1 MFVMFR
7 LVLSLTM
14 LVVLLAGTY
23 AAYKNFSGMDPLKL
37 DPQSV
42 FNNVLALVA
51 TKELSDLLG
60 KPIQIGQQNI
70 IPVSKEEKTEMPAA
84 DLAFRFLLLADTH
97 NDNANLAKALEQ
109 AKAGY
114 SDLKFIIGL
123 GDYTEVGTVDE
134 LKGAKKELDTSG
146 LRYFLIPGDHDL
158 WDCRNRSLPAI
169 DCFRE
174 VFGPTYQS
182 FVFENFKFILLN
194 NSDNYLGFDDD
205 QQRWMAGELEK
216 EANIRGVFVFLHE
229 PLFHPSSTHTMG
241 WVEKSLKTQAG
252 GLIFQLKD
260 AEVKKIFAGDIHY
273 FSEYDEPKTGLSM
286 FTIGA
291 VTRERNP
298 QSPRYGVV
306 SVFEDGSTEVEDVEI
321 K

>member
-1 MFVMFR
+1 MI
-7 LVLSLTM
+7 SLTM
-14 LVVLLAGTY
+14 LVVLLVGTY
-23 AAYKNFSGMDPLKL
+23 MAYKQFSGLDPLKL

-42 FNNVLALVA
+42 LKQVLALVT
-51 TKELSDLLG
+51 TKELSEILG
-60 KPIQIGQQNI
+60 KPIQIGQEQKI
-70 IPVSKEEKTEMPAA
+70 IPSSQESKQEAPSA

-97 NDNANLAKALEQ
+97 NDNENLAKVLEQ
-109 AKAGY
+109 AKASY
-114 SDLKFIIGL
+114 SDLEFIIGL
-123 GDYTEVGTVDE
+123 GDYTEVGTIDE
-134 LKGAKKELDTSG
+134 LKNAKKELDNSG

-158 WDCRNRSLPAI
+158 WDCRNRNLPAV

-174 VFGPTYQS
+174 VFGPTYQA

-194 NSDNYLGFDDD
+194 NSDNYIGFDAD
-205 QQRWMAGELEK
+205 QQKWIADQLEK
-216 EANIRGVFVFLHE
+216 EEETRGVFVFLHE

-252 GLIFQLKD
+252 GLIFQLKE
-260 AEVKKIFAGDIHY
+260 AEVEKVFSGDIHY

-286 FTIGA
+286 FTVGA

-298 QSPRYGVV
+298 QTPRFGVV
-306 SVFEDGSTEVEDVEI
+306 SVFEDGSAEVEDVEI